1 MTEERIMKGEELL
14 KKLNCLKEQKRRWE
28 MAKGF
33 YRLEVETDR
42 GGALNINGSFIN
54 FSEVKLLTIAKID
67 RRINEVQKEF
77 DEL

>member
-1 MTEERIMKGEELL
+1 MTEERINEGKELL

-42 GGALNINGSFIN
+42 GDALNVNVSFIN

>member
-42 GGALNINGSFIN
+42 GDALNINGSFIN